1 MGWLGNVLS
10 KGLKRGST
18 GEITWGVQDCTL
30 CGEPADARRER
41 LLCVA
46 CDGSLPAHPADA
58 CPQCG
63 IASPGAL
70 VCGDC
75 LSDPPAYDAAL
86 TVFTYRFPLDQL
98 IHSFKYASNLTLAD
112 FFARKLAS
120 CVRDHPMP
128 HALVAMPL
136 ARRRLAERGF
146 NQALLIAD
154 NAAQR
159 LSLPIERTALVR
171 IRETLPQSGLP
182 WKERRANVKGAFAC
196 ATDLKGRHIALVD
209 DVMTTGAT
217 LNEAAKVLKMQGA
230 ARVTAW
236 VIARA
241 EKEMPSAGRET
252 ETAYPD
258 V

>member
-1 MGWLGNVLS
+1 MGWLGNALR
-10 KGLKRGST
+10 KGFKRRYT
-18 GEITWGVQDCTL
+18 GGITWGVQDCTL
-30 CGEPADARRER
+30 CGGPADARRER
-41 LLCVA
+41 LLCMA
-46 CDGSLPAHPADA
+46 CDVSLPAHPADA

-75 LSDPPAYDAAL
+75 LSDPPAFDAAL

-98 IHSFKYASNLTLAD
+98 IQSFKYASNLALAD
-112 FFARKLAS
+112 FFAQKLVS

-136 ARRRLAERGF
+136 ARRRLTERGF

-171 IRETLPQSGLP
+171 VRETLPQSGLP

-196 ATDLKGRHIALVD
+196 ATNLKGRHIALVD

-217 LNEAAKVLKMQGA
+217 LNEAAKVLKMHGA

-252 ETAYPD
+252 EIAYPH

>member
-1 MGWLGNVLS
+1 MGWLGNALR
-10 KGLKRGST
+10 KGFKR
-18 GEITWGVQDCTL
+18 EITWGVQDCAL
-30 CGEPADARRER
+30 CGGPAEASGER
-41 LLCVA
+41 LLCTDCNV
-46 CDGSLPAHPADA
+46 SLPAHPADA
-58 CPQCG
+58 CAQCG
-63 IASPGAL
+63 VASPGAL

-75 LSDPPAYDAAL
+75 LSDPPAFDAVL

-98 IHSFKYASNLTLAD
+98 IQSFKYASNLALAD
-112 FFARKLAS
+112 FFARKLVT
-120 CVRDHPMP
+120 CVRDHPLP

-136 ARRRLAERGF
+136 ARKRLTERGF

-154 NAAQR
+154 NTAQR
-159 LSLPIERTALVR
+159 LSLPLERTALVR

-182 WKERRANVKGAFAC
+182 WKERRANVKGAFDC
-196 ATDLKGRHIALVD
+196 ATDLNGRHIALVD

-217 LNEAAKVLKMQGA
+217 LNEAAKALKKQGA

-241 EKEMPSAGRET
+241 EKEMPSSGQET
-252 ETAYPD
+252 EPTHPH

>member
-1 MGWLGNVLS
+1 MGWLGNVLR
-10 KGLKRGST
+10 KGLKRG
-18 GEITWGVQDCTL
+18 IAWGAQDCTL
-30 CGEPADARRER
+30 CGGPVGARRER
-41 LLCVA
+41 LLCMA
-46 CDGSLPAHPADA
+46 CDLSLPAHPADA

-63 IASPGAL
+63 IATPGAL

-75 LSDPPAYDAAL
+75 LSNPPAFDAAL
-86 TVFTYRFPLDQL
+86 TVFTYRFPLNQL
-98 IHSFKYASNLTLAD
+98 IQSFKYASNLALAD
-112 FFARKLAS
+112 FFAQKLVS
-120 CVRDHPMP
+120 CVREQPLP
-128 HALVAMPL
+128 HTLVAMPL
-136 ARRRLAERGF
+136 ARKRLTERGF

-159 LSLPIERTALVR
+159 LCLPIERTALVR
-171 IRETLPQSGLP
+171 VRETLPQSGLP

-230 ARVTAW
+230 AKVTAW

-241 EKEMPSAGRET
+241 EKEIPTAGRIMET
-252 ETAYPD
+252 VHPH

>member
-1 MGWLGNVLS
+1 MNWLGKALRN
-10 KGLKRGST
+10 GFKRRFTRGIAWS
-18 GEITWGVQDCTL
+18 VQDCTL
-30 CGEPADARRER
+30 CGGPAGAKRKR

-46 CDGSLPAHPADA
+46 CDVSLPARPDDA

-70 VCGDC
+70 ICGDC
-75 LSDPPAYDAAL
+75 LSDPPAFDAAL

-98 IHSFKYASNLTLAD
+98 IQSFKYASNLALAD
-112 FFARKLAS
+112 FFAQKLVS
-120 CVRDHPMP
+120 CARDHPLP
-128 HALVAMPL
+128 QALVAMPL
-136 ARRRLAERGF
+136 GRRRLTERGF

-154 NAAQR
+154 KAAQQ

-171 IRETLPQSGLP
+171 VRETLPQSGLP

-196 ATDLKGRHIALVD
+196 TTDLKGRHIALID

-241 EKEMPSAGRET
+241 EKEVQSAGRET
-252 ETAYPD
+252 ETANFH

>member
-10 KGLKRGST
+10 KGFKRGST

-30 CGEPADARRER
+30 CGGPADTRRER
-41 LLCVA
+41 LLCMA

-217 LNEAAKVLKMQGA
+217 LNEAAKVLKLQGA
-230 ARVTAW
+230 VRVTAW

>member
-1 MGWLGNVLS
+1 MGWLGNALR
-10 KGLKRGST
+10 KGFKRRFTSG
-18 GEITWGVQDCTL
+18 ITWDVQDCTL
-30 CGEPADARRER
+30 CGEPADTRRGQ
-41 LLCVA
+41 LLCMA
-46 CDGSLPAHPADA
+46 CDASLPADPADV
-58 CPQCG
+58 CPQCC

-75 LSDPPAYDAAL
+75 LSDPPAFDAAL

-98 IHSFKYASNLTLAD
+98 IQSFKYASNLALAD
-112 FFARKLAS
+112 FFAQKLVS
-120 CVRDHPMP
+120 CVRDHPLP

-136 ARRRLAERGF
+136 ACRRLTERGF
-146 NQALLIAD
+146 NQALLIAE

-171 IRETLPQSGLP
+171 VRETLPQSGLP

-196 ATDLKGRHIALVD
+196 AADLKGRNIALVD

-217 LNEAAKVLKMQGA
+217 LNEAAKALKLRGA

-241 EKEMPSAGRET
+241 EKEMPSVGRET
-252 ETAYPD
+252 ETAHPH

>member
-1 MGWLGNVLS
+1 MGWLGNALR
-10 KGLKRGST
+10 KGFKRGFTS
-18 GEITWGVQDCTL
+18 GIAWGVQDCTL
-30 CGEPADARRER
+30 CGGPADARSER
-41 LLCVA
+41 LLCMA
-46 CDGSLPAHPADA
+46 CDVSLPAHPADA

-75 LSDPPAYDAAL
+75 LSDPPAFDAAL

-98 IHSFKYASNLTLAD
+98 IQSFKYASNLALAD
-112 FFARKLAS
+112 FFAQKLAS
-120 CVRDHPMP
+120 CVRDHPLP

-136 ARRRLAERGF
+136 ARRRLTERGF

-171 IRETLPQSGLP
+171 VRETLPQSGLP
-182 WKERRANVKGAFAC
+182 WKERRTNVKGAFAC

-252 ETAYPD
+252 GTAHPH

>member
-1 MGWLGNVLS
+1 MGWLDNALR
-10 KGLKRGST
+10 KGFKPG
-18 GEITWGVQDCTL
+18 ITWGVQDCAL
-30 CGEPADARRER
+30 CGRPAETNSER
-41 LLCVA
+41 LLCIDCNV
-46 CDGSLPAHPADA
+46 SLPAHPADA
-58 CPQCG
+58 CAQCG
-63 IASPGAL
+63 VASPGAL

-75 LSDPPAYDAAL
+75 LSDPPAFDAVL

-98 IHSFKYASNLTLAD
+98 IQSFKYASNLALAD
-112 FFARKLAS
+112 FFARKLVS
-120 CVRDHPMP
+120 CVRDHPLP

-136 ARRRLAERGF
+136 ARKRLTERGF

-154 NAAQR
+154 NTAQR

-171 IRETLPQSGLP
+171 VRETLPQSGLP
-182 WKERRANVKGAFAC
+182 WKERHANVKGAFAC
-196 ATDLKGRHIALVD
+196 AIDFNGRHIALID

-217 LNEAAKVLKMQGA
+217 LNEAAKVLKKQGA

-252 ETAYPD
+252 ETAHPH